1 MTGVSDV
8 ARSARQARRSLLGAA
23 RRLVKAAASGAAA
36 FAFPRLERLLRAA
49 VASEAGEEEEDP
61 LGGMPQAKLG
71 FFSEHQDACNPFG
84 GSSGRY
90 ASLVCKPSKADHT

>member
-49 VASEAGEEEEDP
+49 VASEAGEEEDP